1 MLSGRALGRTIA
13 AVMVLIL
20 IGYTAIIVS
29 RVRTVA
35 KAYGSVTIGMDQRQV
50 RYVLGQ
56 PSAGDGGPLWKY
68 DDNGM
73 RLQLR
78 FAPDGRLASVSCF
91 QDEGAVE
98 PCPGMLG
105 VGVGSAEGDVLARLG
120 RPDGERY
127 EGDAKQMIYLGLG
140 VVFRLRQGQV
150 VLISHVRPAGGLPQ
164 WRQVAWLMLS

>member
-1 MLSGRALGRTIA
+1 MGILKEEPISGFEAGAKAANRRRRRSRSEKRRRSVLSGRALGRTIA

-73 RLQLR
+73 RL
-78 FAPDGRLASVSCF
+78 
-91 QDEGAVE
+91 
-98 PCPGMLG
+98 
-105 VGVGSAEGDVLARLG
+105 
-120 RPDGERY
+120 
-127 EGDAKQMIYLGLG
+127 
-140 VVFRLRQGQV
+140 
-150 VLISHVRPAGGLPQ
+150 
-164 WRQVAWLMLS
+164 